1 MRRLALVAVVLAALT
16 PEAAHAQFD
25 WVGGLISRMTDISI
39 AQTVRDQ
46 TPTWDGSTIERA
58 SASRGMGIELLFEL
72 TPVTRPRSPSQPAPL
87 ARDSVQPVDT
97 LIVVEIGIG
106 YFENPFRIEAPDFSM
121 RGALRDLPMVTAYAS
136 INCNLLTY
144 VPSGFSDCGRGSG
157 RLLGLNLYAALRGG
171 LVELQGTRAY
181 IDSDTPGLVTALA
194 ADGEAFRSGIA
205 GGAVLSIGRLHLFG
219 EAEWTRRRIPSVEWD
234 GEIDANLPRNLDFRD
249 VLYVVGLQFR
259 VGSGGD

>member
-1 MRRLALVAVVLAALT
+1 VIRRIAVAAFALLALAPT
-16 PEAAHAQFD
+16 RAHAQFD
-25 WVGGLISRMTDISI
+25 WVGGLVSRMTDISI
-39 AQTVRDQ
+39 AQTIRDQ

-72 TPVTRPRSPSQPAPL
+72 TPLTRPRAPSEPSAL
-87 ARDSVQPVDT
+87 ARDSVAPLDT
-97 LIVVEIGIG
+97 LITIEIGIG
-106 YFENPFRIEAPDFSM
+106 YFENPFRIEAPEFSM

-144 VPSGFSDCGRGSG
+144 VPSLFSDCGRDTDH
-157 RLLGLNLYAALRGG
+157 LFGLNVYAAVRGG

-181 IDSDTPGLVTALA
+181 VASETPGRVTALV
-194 ADGEAFRSGIA
+194 ADGEAFRSGLA
-205 GGAVLSIGRLHLFG
+205 GGAVLSIGRLHLFA

-234 GEIDANLPRNLDFRD
+234 GEIDENLPRNLDFRD

-259 VGSGGD
+259 VGGG

>member
-1 MRRLALVAVVLAALT
+1 MRRLALAVALLAALA
-16 PEAAHAQFD
+16 PSSAHAQFD
-25 WVGGLISRMTDISI
+25 WVGGLISKMTDISI
-39 AQTVRDQ
+39 AQTLRDQ

-72 TPVTRPRSPSQPAPL
+72 TPITRRKSPSEPAAI
-87 ARDSVQPVDT
+87 ARDTAVERET
-97 LIVVEIGIG
+97 LIVVEMGIG
-106 YFENPFRIEAPDFSM
+106 YFENPFSIEAPDFTM

-144 VPSGFSDCGRGSG
+144 VPSGFSDCGRDSG
-157 RLLGLNLYAALRGG
+157 RLLGLNLYGAVRGG

-181 IDSDTPGLVTALA
+181 IDSDTPGHVIALV

-205 GGAVLSIGRLHLFG
+205 GGVVLSIGRLHLFG
-219 EAEWTRRRIPSVEWD
+219 EAEWTRRRIPSVEWE

-259 VGSGGD
+259 VGSGGI